1 MEMRPGRHNAPG
13 ERNGAGAAMRH
24 MRALALG
31 AVIGAVAYGAMR
43 VLAAALQWLGI
54 GA

>member
-1 MEMRPGRHNAPG
+1 MRPGRYNAPG

-43 VLAAALQWLGI
+43 VLVAALQWLGI